1 MWGGL
6 YPLCLKKCLLFFVI
20 FASVMQI
27 MSVNLRC
34 KELMRVWGFT
44 RSGPEE
50 EILRWAIL
58 MSFMNFY
65 HATVGE

>member
-1 MWGGL
+1 MGGL
-6 YPLCLKKCLLFFVI
+6 YPLCLKKCLFFFVI

-44 RSGPEE
+44 KSGPEE
-50 EILRWAIL
+50 EILRWAIF
-58 MSFMNFY
+58 MSFMIFY
-65 HATVGE
+65 HATASY